1 MTQTQDVDRVIGARI
16 KSRRIAL
23 KISQTALAEAV
34 GVRFQQVQKYESG
47 ANRVSASRL
56 FSIAD
61 TLGVPVA
68 YFFLFGTGLMDL
80 IDLAALDR
88 TETGF
93 TSFLNGLCDK
103 LELDHATYC
112 AVNTV
117 TDQIIG
123 FTTYSDEWK
132 EHYGANKFQ
141 NSDPTLI
148 LPMRSIAPVDWS
160 RLSGRDDFKQ
170 VFEHARDFKI
180 SEQGLS
186 IPIHGPYGEVGL
198 LSVARDTAPEDWGK
212 LQRSIIMDLQTA
224 AVSLHDT
231 VMQSDSLGRALHRPT
246 HCALLHATCKFIF
259 TSRIKC
265 ESGFF
270 LRKSAEFTVISHV
283 NN

>member
-1 MTQTQDVDRVIGARI
+1 
-16 KSRRIAL
+16 
-23 KISQTALAEAV
+23 
-34 GVRFQQVQKYESG
+34 
-47 ANRVSASRL
+47 
-56 FSIAD
+56 
-61 TLGVPVA
+61 
-68 YFFLFGTGLMDL
+68 MDL

-246 HCALLHATCKFIF
+246 LSEREREVLQWTAAGKSQIDIGDILSIS
-259 TSRIKC
+259 SRTV
-265 ESGFF
+265 EVH
-270 LRKSAEFTVISHV
+270 LRSARSKLAAITTPQAVGRAIAMGIIYPK
-283 NN
+283 